1 MMEQDGGRLELF
13 IFIYLLVNRV
23 NSANM
28 ANRTETQI
36 NIHTY
41 TSEFQKAFLDT
52 ILNKHMEDG
61 NFKQ

>member
-1 MMEQDGGRLELF
+1 MF